1 VFELSIQMQL
11 ESLDSELN
19 SRRTSAAK
27 LRLFGDFGYMEGWRS
42 KNRVFCFAKL
52 RTVIGPKR
60 CPDLGGS
67 LWYTYFLKILL
78 VCEEMSTGV
87 FGEKR
92 VIFKV
97 CSETGFFIAY
107 SALSTSA
114 GHD

>member
-1 VFELSIQMQL
+1 MGGS
-11 ESLDSELN
+11 S
-19 SRRTSAAK
+19 
-27 LRLFGDFGYMEGWRS
+27 RS
-42 KNRVFCFAKL
+42 KNRVFDFAEL
-52 RTVIGPKR
+52 WTAIGSKR
-60 CPDLGGS
+60 RPDLGGS

-97 CSETGFFIAY
+97 CSETGFFIVY
-107 SALSTSA
+107 CALSTSA

>member
-1 VFELSIQMQL
+1 M
-11 ESLDSELN
+11 
-19 SRRTSAAK
+19 
-27 LRLFGDFGYMEGWRS
+27 GGWRS
-42 KNRVFCFAKL
+42 KIRVFCFAKL
-52 RTVIGPKR
+52 RTVIGSKR

-87 FGEKR
+87 CGGKR

>member
-1 VFELSIQMQL
+1 MFRISIQMQL
-11 ESLDSELN
+11 ESLDSEVS
-19 SRRTSAAK
+19 SRRMSGAK
-27 LRLFGDFGYMEGWRS
+27 LRLFWRRRWRS
-42 KNRVFCFAKL
+42 KIRVFGFAKL
-52 RTVIGPKR
+52 RTVIDYKNR
-60 CPDLGGS
+60 PDLGGS

>member
-1 VFELSIQMQL
+1 M
-11 ESLDSELN
+11 
-19 SRRTSAAK
+19 
-27 LRLFGDFGYMEGWRS
+27 GGWRS
-42 KNRVFCFAKL
+42 KIRVFCFAKL
-52 RTVIGPKR
+52 WIVIGPKR
-60 CPDLGGS
+60 CSDLGGS

-87 FGEKR
+87 CGEKR

>member
-1 VFELSIQMQL
+1 MFELSIQMQL

-27 LRLFGDFGYMEGWRS
+27 LRLFGDFGYMDGWRP

-52 RTVIGPKR
+52 WIVIGPKR
-60 CPDLGGS
+60 RPDLGGS

-87 FGEKR
+87 FGGKKSDFQGMLR
-92 VIFKV
+92 NQVFYCV
-97 CSETGFFIAY
+97 
-107 SALSTSA
+107 
-114 GHD
+114 

>member
-1 VFELSIQMQL
+1 M
-11 ESLDSELN
+11 
-19 SRRTSAAK
+19 
-27 LRLFGDFGYMEGWRS
+27 GGWRS
-42 KNRVFCFAKL
+42 KIRVFCFAKL
-52 RTVIGPKR
+52 WIVIGSKR
-60 CPDLGGS
+60 RPDLGGS
-67 LWYTYFLKILL
+67 LWYTFFLKILL

-107 SALSTSA
+107 CALSTSA